1 MSEISEKLSLRM
13 SSAASLDEA
22 SDLLR
27 KAAGDRQA
35 GESLKSVLRRVG
47 RDLKGWRPS
56 RVRAVWYRDA
66 RVRIRAEEIEQVR
79 ALCASTDKIEI
90 DRNEFEELRATV
102 ERLAGYEALLR
113 RIDAEF
119 FGPEISAAR
128 DQAGQARG
136 LLGAGSLR
144 RGPEA

>member
-1 MSEISEKLSLRM
+1 VSEISEKLSLRM

-27 KAAGDRQA
+27 RAAGDRRA

-56 RVRAVWYRDA
+56 RVRAVWYRDK
-66 RVRIRAEEIEQVR
+66 RVRIRAEEIEQIR
-79 ALCASTDKIEI
+79 ALGPASNKIEI
-90 DRNEFEELRATV
+90 DRDEFAELRATV
-102 ERLAGYEALLR
+102 ERLAGYETLLQ

-128 DQAGQARG
+128 DQAGEARG
-136 LLGAGSLR
+136 LLGAGGVR